1 MTPIDLTDA
10 RDRLPELLARVACGE
25 QFVLTD
31 GGKWAALLAPP
42 PPPPPT
48 PEELAAVQAR
58 AEQAV
63 RELMESWNTDPI
75 SLPDGMTLDDLLRES
90 REW

>member
-10 RDRLPELLARVACGE
+10 RDRLPELLVRSASGE

-31 GGKWAALLAPP
+31 GGRWAALLAPP
-42 PPPPPT
+42 PLPPPT
-48 PEELAAVQAR
+48 AEELAAAQAR

-63 RELMESWNTDPI
+63 RELMESWKTDPI
-75 SLPDGMTLDDLLRES
+75 SLPDGMTIDDLLREV
-90 REW
+90 RGC